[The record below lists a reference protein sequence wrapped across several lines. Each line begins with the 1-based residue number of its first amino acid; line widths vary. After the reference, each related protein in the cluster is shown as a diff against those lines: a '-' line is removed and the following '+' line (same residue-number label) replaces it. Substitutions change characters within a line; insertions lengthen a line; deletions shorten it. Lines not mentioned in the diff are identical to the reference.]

1 MRTIDYDTSGC
12 TSRSTSCPTQITRRL
27 SSSWAILTGALKIPF
42 LQYLQLTR
50 RVRRKDSVNQ
60 MSVSNLSIVFGPTL
74 LGAPP
79 HEGGL
84 NLEHMSF
91 QCKVS
96 RSEID

>member
-1 MRTIDYDTSGC
+1 ME
-12 TSRSTSCPTQITRRL
+12 
-27 SSSWAILTGALKIPF
+27 K
-42 LQYLQLTR
+42 
-50 RVRRKDSVNQ
+50 VNH

-79 HEGGL
+79 EMGSL

-96 RSEID
+96 VYGSFS